1 MKEKMMVFNF
11 KIDEEIS
18 PDREEKNLV
27 IIGTPKKFEDSS
39 KNGYLWFNKGVF
51 YIPMNSCYIDLA
63 KSSKDYFKVIDST
76 YDEESILVKT
86 HNKAEITLE
95 MPVEFED

>member
-51 YIPMNSCYIDLA
+51 YIPMNSCYIELA
-63 KSSKDYFKVIDST
+63 KSSKDYFKVFDIT

-86 HNKAEITLE
+86 HNKSEITLE